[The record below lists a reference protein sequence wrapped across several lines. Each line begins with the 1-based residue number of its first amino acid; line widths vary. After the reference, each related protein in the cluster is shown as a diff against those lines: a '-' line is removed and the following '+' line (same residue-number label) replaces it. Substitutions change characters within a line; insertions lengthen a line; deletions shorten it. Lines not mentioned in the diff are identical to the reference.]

1 MKILKLYLE
10 NFLGIKHGMNRSS
23 VEIDFTKG
31 ENTITMFLGRNGSG
45 KSTIMS
51 QLHPF
56 KDSFDD
62 RKELI
67 CDGVDGRKEIE
78 YEHDGHIY
86 KITHVYAKIA
96 QSFISKDGLEL
107 NESGGVKTCE
117 EHIRKE
123 LGLTKEYFKIGK
135 IGSNTR
141 NFVGFTAT
149 ERKNYIGTFL
159 NIDDYLKAFK
169 TVKEKFT
176 AIKTS
181 TSDIASKLQ
190 NIESEEVLSTKLQ
203 LATAKKDQ
211 CFDDISKLHVTLGSI
226 ESAINTARSNISGLP
241 GLEYLTIKR
250 NQLVEDR
257 DKKKLLIATLDP
269 IFEKESRD
277 KIPELREA
285 ISTIQSNIKILLS
298 EIENEKILL
307 SDYEKRFSGIS
318 LQIENLGNSDDSKK
332 LLEDI
337 TAATDIAKE
346 YQERI
351 SKNSRS
357 SLVRDV
363 LSERKD
369 FNRYLSQFV
378 EFTDFLEKYFVELS
392 KCDITQTKTNLEHFM
407 DDDFNDSFERQLHES
422 SKTIT
427 AREKLLEDL
436 KSDLAKLEANEN
448 QVAVLAKRPLSCKD
462 DTCPFIREALKYIN
476 IEKDIEQKRELI
488 TATEEQLESLRLKNE
503 YLNDLYRIYKE
514 YISKRENLNVREN
527 NLYQAFFDGNFSNFV
542 RKPLSDFSKNRQEFI
557 DDVSRAHSDFTSYL
571 TYHSKIKNLK
581 LAYDKISGN
590 NDSVKEGYLE
600 EQKSLQEKINAIKLS
615 QTVLSGKHKN
625 LNDELTYRQNVL
637 NDFAAYLQAKD
648 NIDSLNEQI
657 DKFNS
662 DIKTLEEN
670 NSVIETNT
678 SRKIGIENRISDLM
692 NEKTS
697 AENDVTDITIKIK
710 TITELKDLLKALKEN
725 YTKTQALFNALNPN
739 SGIPLILVQNYLNET
754 EAITNNLLQIAYNG
768 DFSIKFNI
776 TDKEFL
782 ITVNSK
788 GNIKEDIRIASQGEL
803 ALTTISISL
812 ALIQQATGDYNIL
825 CLDEIDG
832 PLDKNNRE
840 NFINIL
846 NSQISKLGIEQ
857 VFVISHNNAFDI
869 CPMDLVLLDGNN
881 VNKDDS
887 IFMENKKIIF
897 DMADG

>member
-10 NFLGIKHGMNRSS
+10 NFLGIKHGMNQYS

-31 ENTITMFLGRNGSG
+31 DNTIVMFLGRNGSG

-78 YEHDGHIY
+78 YEHNGHIY
-86 KITHVYAKIA
+86 KIVHIYAKIA
-96 QSFISKDGLEL
+96 QSFISKDGVEL

-117 EHIRKE
+117 EQIRKE

-169 TVKEKFT
+169 AVKEKFT
-176 AIKTS
+176 AIKNT
-181 TSDIASKLQ
+181 TGEIASKLQ
-190 NIESEEVLSTKLQ
+190 GIESEEVLTAKLQ
-203 LATAKKDQ
+203 LATANKEKY
-211 CFDDISKLHVTLGSI
+211 FNEISDLHVSLGSI
-226 ESAINTARSNISGLP
+226 QNSINSARSVVSSYP
-241 GLEYLTIKR
+241 GLDYLNIKR
-250 NQLVEDR
+250 TQLIEER
-257 DKKKLLIATLDP
+257 DTKQKLIDDLEPVFKNEPKEKLD
-269 IFEKESRD
+269 
-277 KIPELREA
+277 ELREI
-285 ISTIQSNIKILLS
+285 ISTIQSNMKILLG
-298 EIENEKILL
+298 EMENEKILL
-307 SDYEKRFSGIS
+307 SDYEKRYSGLS
-318 LQIENLGNSDDSKK
+318 LQISNLGNEEDSKK
-332 LLEDI
+332 LLDDI
-337 TAATDIAKE
+337 DSVTTTAKE

-351 SKNSRS
+351 TNNPRS
-357 SLVRDV
+357 NLVRNV
-363 LSERKD
+363 LSEKKD

-378 EFTDFLEKYFVELS
+378 EFTDLLEKYFVELG
-392 KCDITQTKTNLEHFM
+392 KFDITQTKSNLEHFM
-407 DDDFNDSFERQLHES
+407 SEDFQESFERQLHES
-422 SKTIT
+422 SKTIE
-427 AREKLLEDL
+427 AREKLLDDL
-436 KSDLAKLEANEN
+436 KSDLAKLQANEN
-448 QVAVLAKRPLSCKD
+448 QISVLSKRPLSCKD

-476 IEKDIEQKRELI
+476 IDKDISKKEELI
-488 TATEEQLESLRLKNE
+488 KATEEQLETLRRKNE

-514 YISKRENLNVREN
+514 YSSKRENLNVREN
-527 NLYQAFFDGNFSNFV
+527 NLYQAFFDGNFVDFV
-542 RKPLSDFSKNRQEFI
+542 KNPLSEFSKNRQSFI
-557 DDVSRAHSDFTSYL
+557 DDVSRAHSDFTSYI
-571 TYHSKIKNLK
+571 TYHGKLKNLR
-581 LAYDKISGN
+581 LAYDKIAGN
-590 NDSVKEGYLE
+590 NESVRAGYE
-600 EQKSLQEKINAIKLS
+600 KEQKTLQEKIDAIKTS
-615 QTVLSGKHKN
+615 QSLMSIKN
-625 LNDELTYRQNVL
+625 KELNDDLAYRKKSFS
-637 NDFAAYLQAKD
+637 DFTSYLQAKET
-648 NIDSLNEQI
+648 IDSLN
-657 DKFNS
+657 DKILQFDN
-662 DIKTLEEN
+662 DIKTVNEN
-670 NSVIETNT
+670 TAIVNDNLSKQHDI
-678 SRKIGIENRISDLM
+678 SNRISELM
-692 NEKTS
+692 SEKEN
-697 AENDVTDITIKIK
+697 AEAAVTDLTIKLQ
-710 TITELKDLLKALKEN
+710 TITDLKESLKSLKEN

-846 NSQISKLGIEQ
+846 NSQITKLGIEQ

-887 IFMENKKIIF
+887 SFMENKKIIF
-897 DMADG
+897 DVADD